1 MQKDTRTALLF
12 CGVFVGL
19 LVLTV
24 ALRTNMSGGTVT
36 GEAIVENGRQTID
49 IAAKGGYTP
58 NYIEAKAGVPTDLR
72 VLTNGTYD
80 CSSSIL
86 IPSLGYQKML
96 EATGVETVSLTA
108 EQAQGTLEG
117 TCGMGMYRFQIAFK

>member
-49 IAAKGGYTP
+49 SAAKGGYTP